1 MESKTHPQDWIMR
14 ARIRVELHNDKG
26 EPTVPGFT
34 SKQALLKAVAK
45 LIPSSPFRQ
54 NRLIQM
60 ARQQELF
67 KQQQAA
73 AAAAAASQ
81 KATPKKDDVKAIA
94 AGAGSDKKATK
105 KKK

>member
-1 MESKTHPQDWIMR
+1 MR

-73 AAAAAASQ
+73 AAAASQ
-81 KATPKKDDVKAIA
+81 KAATPKKDDVKAIA